1 VDAQPNRR
9 LAPIDPSHLTLAS
22 IDSDIAYLDSPTD
35 YRESLQEVNP
45 TTGTGELLI
54 LDDGKQFPWITLM
67 MFMLVL
73 STVIV
78 IIFFLPAALGV

>member
-1 VDAQPNRR
+1 MSAQPNRR

-35 YRESLQEVNP
+35 YRECLQEVNP
-45 TTGTGELLI
+45 ITGTGELLI
-54 LDDGKQFPWITLM
+54 LDDGEHFPWVILM
-67 MFMLVL
+67 LFMLVL
-73 STVIV
+73 GTVIV